1 MLITNRPRLITEIM
15 GILEVSIKFIC
26 GHRKFGASNL
36 LAINETD
43 GGVKIQILA
52 IFLANNIDRGYQLS

>member
-1 MLITNRPRLITEIM
+1 ME
-15 GILEVSIKFIC
+15 ILEVIIKFIC

-36 LAINETD
+36 LEIKETD

-52 IFLANNIDRGYQLS
+52 IFLANNMTEGQLS